1 MIMLSNMKQL
11 KWSVFLFFFIITSI
25 GLEGQKKKAISTA
38 TIEKEDKSI
47 SFPEST
53 FNSLNWRSIGPFR
66 GGRSAAVTGV
76 TGKPNLYYFGSTGGG
91 VWKTL
96 DAGQTWENISD
107 GYFGG
112 SIGAVA
118 VSESDPNVL
127 YVGGGEVTVRGNVS
141 YGYGMWKST
150 DAGKTWK
157 NSGLPDSKHIPRIR
171 IHPTNPEIVYAAV
184 LGDLYK
190 SSQERGVYR
199 SKDGGKNWEKILFA
213 NADAGAVD
221 LILDPNNAR
230 ILYAATWRIRRTPY
244 DLSSGGEG
252 SDLWKSTD
260 GGDNWTKIS
269 TNKGMPKGPFG
280 IIGITVSPVNS
291 EKLYAIIEAND
302 GGVYRSENGGDSW
315 IRTNEDRNLR
325 QRAWYYTRIYAD
337 TKNEDVVYVLNV
349 NYHKSGDGGKTF
361 NTTNAQ
367 HGDHHDLWIS
377 PADPNKMIIGDDG
390 GGQVSLDGGMNWTT
404 YHNQPTAQFY
414 RVVTDNHFPYRI
426 YGAQQDNSTLR
437 VYHRTEGSEIG
448 EKDWEETAGGE
459 SAHLAVDPNDNE
471 IVFGSSY
478 GGLLERVN
486 HRTKQNQSINVWP
499 DNPMGYGAEGAKF
512 RFQWNF
518 PVFTSPGN
526 PKRIYAAS
534 QHLHASD
541 DGGKSWVTLSPDLT
555 RNDAT
560 KMKSSGGP
568 ITQDNTSVEY
578 YCTIFAAC
586 ESPYEPGLLWTG
598 SDDGLIHVSK
608 DNGTH
613 WENVTPS
620 GMPEWMMI
628 NAIEPDPFQK
638 GGLFVAGTRY
648 KSGDYTP
655 YLYHTTNYGKT
666 WTLITS
672 GIDKNHF
679 TRVVRAD
686 PKRAGLLYAGTESGM
701 YISFDNGLSWKSFQ
715 LNLPIVPITDLTI
728 KNDNLIAA
736 TQGRSFWLIDD
747 LTPLH
752 QLNAGV
758 TNADFH
764 LFKPMPSYRMEGGP
778 GWRGANTKTA
788 GANHP
793 GGVMVHFN
801 LKEVPADSV
810 EIKLSFH
817 EANGKLIKEFSTSA
831 KERMDK
837 LTDLKSGGNRFVWN
851 MQYPGALRF
860 DGMIL
865 WAAALNGPKAVPG
878 MYKVVLSVG
887 KTKQEHSFEILKDP
901 RSESGIEDFKKQFQF
916 LIDIRDKVTEAHQA
930 ILDIRET
937 KKQLNHLKS
946 IWKDDPEMKSLIQ
959 KANDIDKEITRI
971 ENELYQT
978 KNKSGQDPLNYPI
991 KLTNKLAHVGSLSNR
1006 GNFAPTQQAIQVKD
1020 ELNKLINAEL
1030 QKWETIKSVDMESF
1044 NKSVKDKGIDVLKI
1058 KKENKTS

>member
-1 MIMLSNMKQL
+1 MLSNMKQL

-53 FNSLNWRSIGPFR
+53 FNSLSWRSIGPFR

-221 LILDPNNAR
+221 LIIDPNNAR

-269 TNKGMPKGPFG
+269 TNKGMPKGPLG

-377 PADPNKMIIGDDG
+377 PADPNKMIIG
-390 GGQVSLDGGMNWTT
+390 
-404 YHNQPTAQFY
+404 
-414 RVVTDNHFPYRI
+414 
-426 YGAQQDNSTLR
+426 
-437 VYHRTEGSEIG
+437 
-448 EKDWEETAGGE
+448 
-459 SAHLAVDPNDNE
+459 
-471 IVFGSSY
+471 
-478 GGLLERVN
+478 
-486 HRTKQNQSINVWP
+486 
-499 DNPMGYGAEGAKF
+499 
-512 RFQWNF
+512 
-518 PVFTSPGN
+518 
-526 PKRIYAAS
+526 
-534 QHLHASD
+534 
-541 DGGKSWVTLSPDLT
+541 
-555 RNDAT
+555 
-560 KMKSSGGP
+560 
-568 ITQDNTSVEY
+568 
-578 YCTIFAAC
+578 
-586 ESPYEPGLLWTG
+586 
-598 SDDGLIHVSK
+598 
-608 DNGTH
+608 
-613 WENVTPS
+613 
-620 GMPEWMMI
+620 
-628 NAIEPDPFQK
+628 
-638 GGLFVAGTRY
+638 
-648 KSGDYTP
+648 
-655 YLYHTTNYGKT
+655 
-666 WTLITS
+666 
-672 GIDKNHF
+672 
-679 TRVVRAD
+679 
-686 PKRAGLLYAGTESGM
+686 
-701 YISFDNGLSWKSFQ
+701 
-715 LNLPIVPITDLTI
+715 
-728 KNDNLIAA
+728 
-736 TQGRSFWLIDD
+736 
-747 LTPLH
+747 
-752 QLNAGV
+752 
-758 TNADFH
+758 
-764 LFKPMPSYRMEGGP
+764 
-778 GWRGANTKTA
+778 
-788 GANHP
+788 
-793 GGVMVHFN
+793 
-801 LKEVPADSV
+801 
-810 EIKLSFH
+810 
-817 EANGKLIKEFSTSA
+817 
-831 KERMDK
+831 
-837 LTDLKSGGNRFVWN
+837 
-851 MQYPGALRF
+851 
-860 DGMIL
+860 
-865 WAAALNGPKAVPG
+865 
-878 MYKVVLSVG
+878 
-887 KTKQEHSFEILKDP
+887 
-901 RSESGIEDFKKQFQF
+901 
-916 LIDIRDKVTEAHQA
+916 
-930 ILDIRET
+930 
-937 KKQLNHLKS
+937 
-946 IWKDDPEMKSLIQ
+946 
-959 KANDIDKEITRI
+959 
-971 ENELYQT
+971 
-978 KNKSGQDPLNYPI
+978 
-991 KLTNKLAHVGSLSNR
+991 
-1006 GNFAPTQQAIQVKD
+1006 
-1020 ELNKLINAEL
+1020 
-1030 QKWETIKSVDMESF
+1030 
-1044 NKSVKDKGIDVLKI
+1044 
-1058 KKENKTS
+1058 

>member
-1 MIMLSNMKQL
+1 MSPKMRQVKSFILSLILIVGARQL
-11 KWSVFLFFFIITSI
+11 DA
-25 GLEGQKKKAISTA
+25 QKKRPVSTSTVEQEVQA
-38 TIEKEDKSI
+38 TN
-47 SFPEST
+47 FPERS
-53 FNSLNWRSIGPFR
+53 FNALNWRSIGPFR

-76 TGKPNLYYFGSTGGG
+76 PGKPNLYYFGSTGGG
-91 VWKTL
+91 VWKTQ

-107 GYFGG
+107 GFFGG
-112 SIGAVA
+112 SIGSIA
-118 VSESDPNVL
+118 VSDSDPNVI

-157 NSGLPDSKHIPRIR
+157 NSGLPESKHIPRIR
-171 IHPTNPEIVYAAV
+171 IHPKNPDLVYAAV
-184 LGDLYK
+184 MGDLFK
-190 SSQERGVYR
+190 SSPDRGVYR
-199 SKDGGKNWEKILFA
+199 SKDGGINWEKILFA
-213 NADAGAVD
+213 NQDAGAVD
-221 LILDPNNAR
+221 LAMDPNNAR
-230 ILYAATWRIRRTPY
+230 VLYASTWRIRRTPY

-269 TNKGMPKGPFG
+269 SNKGLPKGPLG

-302 GGVYRSENGGDSW
+302 GGVYRSENAGASW

-337 TKNEDVVYVLNV
+337 TKNEDVVYVMNV
-349 NYHKSGDGGKTF
+349 NYHRSGDGGRTF
-361 NTTNAQ
+361 NTANAQ
-367 HGDHHDLWIS
+367 HGDHHDLWIAPEDS
-377 PADPNKMIIGDDG
+377 NRMIIGDDG
-390 GGQVSLDGGMNWTT
+390 GGQVSLDGGTNWST

-414 RVVTDNHFPYRI
+414 RVTTDNHFPYRI

-448 EKDWEETAGGE
+448 ERDWEETAGGE
-459 SAHLAVDPNDNE
+459 SAHLAVDPTDND
-471 IVFGSSY
+471 VVYGSSY

-518 PVFTSPGN
+518 PVFTSPNN
-526 PKRIYAAS
+526 PKRLYAAS
-534 QHLHASD
+534 QHVHASD
-541 DGGKSWVTLSPDLT
+541 DGGRSWTTISPDLT
-555 RNDAT
+555 RNDRS

-578 YCTIFAAC
+578 YGTVFAAC
-586 ESPYEPGLLWTG
+586 ESPIEAGLLWAG

-608 DNGTH
+608 DNGAS
-613 WENVTPS
+613 WENVTPAA
-620 GMPEWMMI
+620 MPEWMMI
-628 NAIEPDPFQK
+628 NSLEIDPFRK
-638 GGLFVAGTRY
+638 GGLYVAGTRY

-655 YLYHTTNYGKT
+655 YLYHTTNYGKS
-666 WTLITS
+666 WELITA

-679 TRVVRAD
+679 TRVIRAD

-701 YISFDNGLSWKSFQ
+701 YLSFDNGVSWKPFQ
-715 LNLPIVPITDLTI
+715 LNLPIVPITDLAI

-736 TQGRSFWLIDD
+736 TQGRSFWIIDD

-752 QLNAGV
+752 QLNNEIA
-758 TNADFH
+758 TADFH

-778 GWRGANTKTA
+778 GWRAANTKTA
-788 GANHP
+788 GTNHP

-810 EIKLSFH
+810 LVSISFQ
-817 EANGKLIKEFSTSA
+817 ESDGKLIKEFSSNA
-831 KERMDK
+831 KERTDK
-837 LTDLKSGGNRFVWN
+837 LPDLKSGGNRFVWN

-865 WAAALNGPKAVPG
+865 WAAGLNGPKAIPG
-878 MYKVVLSVG
+878 TYKVVLRVG
-887 KTKQEHSFEILKDP
+887 KDKQEQNFEILKDP
-901 RSESGIEDFKKQFQF
+901 RSESTSDDFKKQFNF
-916 LIDIRDKVTEAHQA
+916 LIEIRDKVTEAHQA

-937 KKQLNHLKS
+937 RKQLTHLKS
-946 IWKDDPEMKSLIQ
+946 IWKDDAEMKSLIQ
-959 KANDIDKEITRI
+959 RATDMDKEITKI

-978 KNKSGQDPLNYPI
+978 KNRSGQDPLNYPI
-991 KLTNKLAHVGSLSNR
+991 KLTNKLAHVGSLTNR
-1006 GNFAPTQQAIQVKD
+1006 GDFPPTQQATQVRD

-1030 QKWETIKSVDMESF
+1030 QKWEQIKSADMESF
-1044 NKSVKDKGIDVLKI
+1044 NKAVREKGIDVLKL